1 MKKCKKIISGLLFIC
16 MLIGVTFASLIFMGV
31 IGHTENMVN
40 IDNENVV
47 NADNENGSNV
57 GTETAETTEY
67 WHIVFKGFAFSVKP
81 VGTAIIHES
90 GCLNVRSSDDYLIQ
104 IDVEEKNMDDFWDNR
119 AKRVQAIE
127 NSGYVMELPPEKTQ
141 IDGKEYVKYIVSLAN
156 ERGAAFENSYF
167 GVLIRQASDRKR
179 ILTTIRFDGT
189 DMDALNAEQKDV
201 IYEKAFEEARAIAD
215 SATET
220 EETNDMVGTYWQE
233 NAYMETGVADS
244 IIDGDTVV
252 SYQLPDK
259 YRLLSDNQAGKS
271 YYADTE
277 NRDVTVSVVPYSWM
291 SAKDMAESKRGAGIS
306 KVVDEG
312 RYEVNGVIYY
322 YYAYSILHIKGE
334 KRSCTYH
341 FAAYADLKNGDI
353 YVIYGDADDNPQAME
368 PQSYYDF
375 MDIKEECYP

>member
-1 MKKCKKIISGLLFIC
+1 MKKYKEIIFGLLFIC
-16 MLIGVTFASLIFMGV
+16 MLIGVTSASLTFMGV
-31 IGHTENMVN
+31 IGHTEN
-40 IDNENVV
+40 VV
-47 NADNENGSNV
+47 ND
-57 GTETAETTEY
+57 TEKEGDEGDEMAETTED
-67 WHIVFKGFAFSVKP
+67 WHIVFKGFSFLVKP
-81 VGTAIIHES
+81 AGTAIIHES
-90 GCLNVRSSDDYLIQ
+90 GCLNVRSCDDYLIQ
-104 IDVEEKNMDDFWDNR
+104 IDVEEKTMDDFWDNR
-119 AKRVQAIE
+119 AERVQAIE

-167 GVLIRQASDRKR
+167 GVLIRQASDRER
-179 ILTTIRFDGT
+179 ILTSIRFDGT
-189 DMDALNAEQKDV
+189 DMDALNAEQKDM
-201 IYEKAFEEARAIAD
+201 IYEKAFAEARAIAD
-215 SATET
+215 SAVET

-233 NAYMETGVADS
+233 NAYMETGVTDS
-244 IIDGDTVV
+244 IVDGDTVV
-252 SYQLPDK
+252 SYKLPDK
-259 YRLLSDNQAGKS
+259 YKLLSDNQAGKS

-277 NRDVTVSVVPYSWM
+277 NRDVMVSVVPYSWM